1 MRKSLSASV
10 LSLAQ
15 LPEQQ
20 SPAPP
25 PLDRHGRIK
34 EDVEWR
40 EHPSHHLRWIWNEKR

>member
-20 SPAPP
+20 LPAPP
-25 PLDRHGRIK
+25 PLDRHGRITLVLYRK
-34 EDVEWR
+34 RIR
-40 EHPSHHLRWIWNEKR
+40 E